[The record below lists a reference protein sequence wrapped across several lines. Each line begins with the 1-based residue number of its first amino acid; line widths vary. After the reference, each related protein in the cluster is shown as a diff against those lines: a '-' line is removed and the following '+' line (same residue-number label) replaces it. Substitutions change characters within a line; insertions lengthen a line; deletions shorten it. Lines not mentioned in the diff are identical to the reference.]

1 MTDEIRHDD
10 GATAVENPPAEGT
23 TAVENPPS
31 EGASAD
37 LTPAEDAPQKL
48 RQEVTMTDIGPC
60 KKHIRVVVNQEDI
73 QGRMKDHFNKL
84 ALDSSLTGFRPGKA
98 PRRLIEKRF
107 FKDVAQQVK
116 GEVLLASL
124 EQLGEDHEV
133 APLSPPQIDP
143 TKIELPKDG
152 PLVYEFEVEVRPEFD
167 LPEYKGLSLK
177 RPVKTFTNDDVAE
190 TRRRLLADQGQIVP
204 KENGEVEIG
213 DLIVADMTVQDG
225 DREVGSLKE
234 TTLRVERQLAF
245 KDSIARKF
253 GEQVKGAKAGDTRAV
268 DVQMAQSAAGGLGGK
283 TLRATL
289 VVKDIKTIRLPE
301 LTPEYCETNFGVRS
315 AEAFDEMLRAA
326 LERNLA
332 HEQRRSAR
340 MQVME
345 AINAAAKWDLP
356 EDLLRRQARRAMSR
370 RIMEMRADGMSDA
383 EIQKR
388 TRVLEQDILQMT
400 AMTLKEH
407 FVLQKIA
414 EKEEIDVNEDDMTAE
429 IERMADQNDESP
441 RKVRARLEKEDMME
455 ALMAEMIEREALDL
469 ILDSAKYEDVA
480 LDAEA
485 SEADQI
491 SSVEEQA
498 VRGDMTDP
506 TATPP
511 AEAETH
517 SETPGQ

>member
-1 MTDEIRHDD
+1 MTDEIRPDE
-10 GATAVENPPAEGT
+10 GATAVENPPEGT
-23 TAVENPPS
+23 
-31 EGASAD
+31 D
-37 LTPAEDAPQKL
+37 TPAEDGPKKL
-48 RQEVTMTDIGPC
+48 RQDVTMKDIGPC

-73 QGRMKDHFNKL
+73 QGRMKDHFDKL
-84 ALDSSLTGFRPGKA
+84 SHDSSLTGFRPGKA

-167 LPEYKGLSLK
+167 LPEYKGLKLK
-177 RPVKTFTNDDVAE
+177 RPVKTFTDEDVAE

-204 KENGEVEIG
+204 KEGGTVEIG
-213 DLIVADMTVQDG
+213 DLVVADMHVKDG
-225 DREVGSLKE
+225 DKEVGKLEE

-245 KDSIARKF
+245 KDGIAKKF
-253 GEQVKGAKAGDTRAV
+253 GEQISGAKAGDTRTI
-268 DVQMAQSAAGGLGGK
+268 DVQLSQAAAGGLGGK
-283 TLRATL
+283 LLHATL
-289 VVKDIKTIRLPE
+289 TVKDVKTVRLPE
-301 LTPEYCETNFGVRS
+301 LTEEYCEENFGVRS
-315 AEAFDEMLRAA
+315 AEAFDELLRAA

-332 HEQRRSAR
+332 HEQRRAAR

-356 EDLLRRQARRAMSR
+356 EDLLRRQASRAMSR
-370 RIMEMRADGMSDA
+370 RIMEMRADGIPEA
-383 EIQKR
+383 EIAKR
-388 TRVLEQDILQMT
+388 RRVLEQDILQMT

-414 EKEEIDVNEDDMTAE
+414 EKEKIDVNDDDITAE
-429 IERMADQNDESP
+429 IERMADQSDESP

-455 ALMAEMIEREALDL
+455 ALMAEMIERMALDL
-469 ILDSAKYEDVA
+469 ILDSAQYEDVP

-485 SEADQI
+485 AGADQI
-491 SSVEEQA
+491 STVEVQA
-498 VRGDMTDP
+498 VEGHMTDP
-506 TATPP
+506 TAEVVTGEMP
-511 AEAETH
+511 AQ
-517 SETPGQ
+517 TPGE

>member
-1 MTDEIRHDD
+1 MTDDIRPDE
-10 GATAVENPPAEGT
+10 GAIAVENPPEGT
-23 TAVENPPS
+23 ATAVETPP
-31 EGASAD
+31 
-37 LTPAEDAPQKL
+37 EDGPKKL
-48 RQEVTMTDIGPC
+48 RQDVTMKDIGPC

-73 QGRMKDHFNKL
+73 QGRMKDHFDKL
-84 ALDSSLTGFRPGKA
+84 GHDSSLTGFRPGKA

-107 FKDVAQQVK
+107 FKEVAQQVK

-143 TKIELPKDG
+143 AKIELPVDG

-177 RPVKTFTNDDVAE
+177 RPIKTFTPDDVAE

-204 KENGEVEIG
+204 KDNGTVAIG
-213 DLIVADMTVQDG
+213 DLVVVDMHVKDG
-225 DREVGSLKE
+225 DKEVGKLDE

-245 KDSIARKF
+245 KDGIAKKF
-253 GEQVKGAKAGDTRAV
+253 GEQMAGAKAGDTRTIDLQLSQA
-268 DVQMAQSAAGGLGGK
+268 AAGGLGGK
-283 TLRATL
+283 LLHATL
-289 VVKDIKTIRLPE
+289 TVKDVKTVRLPE
-301 LTPEYCETNFGVRS
+301 LTPEYCEENFGVRS
-315 AEAFDEMLRAA
+315 AEAFDELLHAA

-356 EDLLRRQARRAMSR
+356 ADLLRRQASRAMSR
-370 RIMEMRADGMSDA
+370 RIMEMRADGMSED
-383 EIQKR
+383 EIAKR
-388 TRVLEQDILQMT
+388 RRVLEQDILQMT

-414 EKEEIDVNEDDMTAE
+414 EKEKIDVNDDDITAE
-429 IERMADQNDESP
+429 IERMADQSDESP

-469 ILDSAKYEDVA
+469 ILESAKYEDVA

-485 SEADQI
+485 AGADQI
-491 SSVEEQA
+491 STVEEQA
-498 VRGDMTDP
+498 VLGHMTDP
-506 TATPP
+506 TAEVVSEDMPAHPP
-511 AEAETH
+511 GE
-517 SETPGQ
+517 

>member
-1 MTDEIRHDD
+1 MTDELRSDD
-10 GATAVENPPAEGT
+10 SATAVENPPEEST
-23 TAVENPPS
+23 TAVVTPVE
-31 EGASAD
+31 EGSK
-37 LTPAEDAPQKL
+37 KL
-48 RQEVTMTDIGPC
+48 RQEVTMQDIGPC

-73 QGRMKDHFNKL
+73 KDRMKDHFNKL

-124 EQLGEDHEV
+124 EQLGEDHDV

-143 TKIELPKDG
+143 SKIDLPKDG
-152 PLVYEFEVEVRPEFD
+152 PLVYEFDVEVRPEFD
-167 LPEYKGLSLK
+167 LPEYKGLLLK
-177 RPVKTFTNDDVAE
+177 RPVKTFTAEDVAE

-204 KENGEVEIG
+204 KENGQVEIG
-213 DLIVADMTVQDG
+213 DLVIADMNVLDG
-225 DREVGSLKE
+225 DKEVGKLVE
-234 TTLRVERQLAF
+234 TTFRVERQLAF

-253 GEQVKGAKAGDTRAV
+253 GEQIKGAKAGDTRTI
-268 DVQMAQSAAGGLGGK
+268 DVQMSQAAAGGVAGK
-283 TLRATL
+283 LLHATM
-289 VVKDIKTIRLPE
+289 VVKDVKTIRLPE
-301 LTPEYCETNFGVRS
+301 LTPEYCETTFGVRS
-315 AEAFDEMLRAA
+315 AEAFDELLGAA

-340 MQVME
+340 MQIME
-345 AINAAAKWDLP
+345 AINAAAKWELP
-356 EDLLRRQARRAMSR
+356 EGLLRSQAHRAMSR
-370 RIMEMRADGMSDA
+370 RIMEMRADGMSEA

-414 EKEEIDVNEDDMTAE
+414 EKEKIDIDEDDITAE
-429 IERMADQNDESP
+429 IERMADQNGESP
-441 RKVRARLEKEDMME
+441 RKVRARLEKEEMIE

-469 ILDSAKYEDVA
+469 ILESAQYEDVA

-485 SEADQI
+485 SEADQF

-498 VRGDMTDP
+498 VQGDMTDP
-506 TATPP
+506 TIEIEVQTP
-511 AEAETH
+511 